1 MKIALVSPYDI
12 NYPGG
17 VTRHVTHFA
26 DFLASRGHS
35 VKIIAPCSDES
46 SKRQDVISIGKPIP
60 IPKAGSV
67 GRISISLWNWPRV
80 AWLLHHHKFD
90 VIHIHEPAVP
100 FLPMAV
106 LAHAKPE
113 KNLLIATFHA
123 SHERTF
129 GDQLYSTLTKRTG
142 IANWLKKCHGKIAVS
157 DSAKDFITQFWDGA
171 YNVIPNG
178 VDTHRFSPKVQPIDK
193 FMDGK
198 LNILFVG
205 RLGNNEK
212 RKGLKY
218 LIKAYGSVLQQLPN
232 SRLIIAG
239 PGKVDDESRLE
250 LEKLKNAD
258 VVFTG
263 RLSDDELPRYYKT
276 ADIFCAPSLGGES
289 FGIILAEAMACA
301 KPIIASE
308 IDGYVQVMRGD
319 LHLRESSKNSNGAHT
334 KKPDAHMT
342 ITASG
347 IMVPPGDSETLA
359 KAMVTLANQKPLR
372 DAMGARGRAIVE
384 NNFSWE
390 TVGTKILS
398 FYQEKL
404 KLKARYERRSR
415 RK

>member
-26 DFLASRGHS
+26 DFLTKNGHS
-35 VKIIAPCSDES
+35 VKIIAPCSNES
-46 SKRQDVISIGKPIP
+46 QKRHDVISIGKPIP

-80 AWLLHHHKFD
+80 AWILHHYKFD
-90 VIHIHEPAVP
+90 VIHIHEPEVP
-100 FLPMAV
+100 FLPMTV

-129 GDQLYSTLTKRTG
+129 GDQLYSTLTKTSG
-142 IANWLKKCHGKIAVS
+142 IANWLKKFHGKIAVS
-157 DSAKDFITQFWDGA
+157 NSAKEFITHFWPGV
-171 YNVIPNG
+171 YKIIPNG
-178 VDTHRFSPKVQPIDK
+178 VDTHRFSADVQPLDK

-218 LIKAYGSVLQQLPN
+218 LIKAYDSVSQQVPN

-239 PGKVDDESRLE
+239 PGKVDDESRVE
-250 LEKLKNAD
+250 LEKLKDAD

-263 RLSDDELPRYYKT
+263 RLSDDELPKYYRS

-308 IDGYVQVMRGD
+308 IDGYIQVMRGD
-319 LHLRESSKNSNGAHT
+319 IQIKEPSKVPVSAHSNDSNGLLT
-334 KKPDAHMT
+334 TTDA
-342 ITASG
+342 G
-347 IMVPPGDSETLA
+347 IMVPPGDSESLA
-359 KAMVTLANQKPLR
+359 KALITLANQKQLR
-372 DAMGARGRAIVE
+372 DDMGARGREIVE
-384 NNFSWE
+384 RNFSWD
-390 TVGTKILS
+390 TVGIKVLN
-398 FYQEKL
+398 FYQRKL
-404 KLKARYERRSR
+404 KAKARYERRFR
-415 RK
+415 HK